1 MRNSFFGAVKIN
13 YSFMTFMHLFPN
25 LCVPRCITKISYEAW
40 EKLQKLFA
48 NRSRTRIMHL
58 KERLTLITRG
68 SKPVSKYLQTIKGL
82 VDDLALAGF
91 PQSDDDLIIYTLN
104 GLDLNLKALML

>member
-1 MRNSFFGAVKIN
+1 
-13 YSFMTFMHLFPN
+13 
-25 LCVPRCITKISYEAW
+25 
-40 EKLQKLFA
+40 
-48 NRSRTRIMHL
+48 MHL
-58 KERLTLITRG
+58 KERLTLVTRG

-104 GLDLNLKALML
+104 GFDLNLKALL